1 MIRFFLTSR
10 FIALFRLM
18 KIIFQNL
25 WKISFRLVYRSRSGK
40 VCAHWTVQKDHFED
54 FVMKEVKIGILGFG
68 TVGAGVV
75 EGLQKNGGLIAER
88 TGIRPV
94 VAKIADLDIS
104 TDRGISL
111 DASVLTTDASVL
123 IDDPE
128 IDVIVELVGGVTFA
142 KDFVLRALKNGK
154 PVVTANKALLADFGE
169 EIYQTAKENQTGIYY
184 EAAVGGGIP
193 VLRSQR
199 AGLIGN
205 HIESIYGILNGT
217 CNYILTR
224 MEREGM
230 PFDDVLA
237 DAQALGYAETP
248 PDLDIDGIDT
258 AHKAVVLAS
267 MAYGAPVP
275 MDACP
280 TSGIRGLSSQ
290 DIANADELGYRI
302 KLLAIIK
309 DNSGEVELS
318 VEPALVPDDHM
329 IASVNDS
336 FNAVFVKGDIVDDT
350 MYYGRG
356 AGRLPTGSAVIG
368 DIMEAAADRLH
379 GVGTPVSVT
388 MMLQKDSLEYCSPD
402 RIEKRCYIRL
412 CLKDRPGAM
421 AQVMSIFGKHNI
433 SIASVVQKELHES
446 GCAPIVILTQ
456 KATEAEFVAAL
467 TEIDELDVS
476 CCESVRMR
484 LEDFE

>member
-1 MIRFFLTSR
+1 
-10 FIALFRLM
+10 
-18 KIIFQNL
+18 
-25 WKISFRLVYRSRSGK
+25 
-40 VCAHWTVQKDHFED
+40 
-54 FVMKEVKIGILGFG
+54 MKEIKIGILGFG

-75 EGLQKNGGLIAER
+75 EGIQKNGTLMAER
-88 TGIRPV
+88 TGITPV
-94 VAKIADLDIS
+94 VAKIADLDIT
-104 TDRGISL
+104 TDRGITIE
-111 DASVLTTDASVL
+111 DGVLTTDAMAV
-123 IDDPE
+123 IADPE
-128 IDVIVELVGGVTFA
+128 IDLIVELVGGTSIARTFT
-142 KDFVLRALKNGK
+142 LEALKQGK
-154 PVVTANKALLADFGE
+154 PVITANKALLADYGA
-169 EIYQTAKENQTGIYY
+169 EIYKTAREHNTGIYY

-193 VLRSQR
+193 ILRSQR

-205 HIESIYGILNGT
+205 QIESIYGILNGT

-224 MEREGM
+224 MEREGL
-230 PFDDVLA
+230 PFDEILA

-258 AHKAVVLAS
+258 AHKAVILAS

-280 TSGIRGLSSQ
+280 TRGIRGLESSE
-290 DIANADELGYRI
+290 IENADELGYQI

-318 VEPALVPDDHM
+318 VEPALVPKEHM
-329 IASVNDS
+329 IASVADS

-368 DIMEAAADRLH
+368 DIMEAASDKLN

-388 MMLQKDSLEYCSPD
+388 MMLQKNELKYCSAD
-402 RIEKRCYIRL
+402 NIEKRCYIRL
-412 CLKDRPGAM
+412 CLEDKPGAM
-421 AQVMSIFGKHNI
+421 AKVMNIFGAHNI
-433 SIASVVQKELHES
+433 SIASVVQKERHES
-446 GCAPIVILTQ
+446 GRAPVVVLTQ
-456 KATEAEFVAAL
+456 KAKEAEFVAAMAA
-467 TEIDELDVS
+467 IQELDVS
-476 CCESVRMR
+476 CRTPIRMR

>member
-1 MIRFFLTSR
+1 
-10 FIALFRLM
+10 
-18 KIIFQNL
+18 
-25 WKISFRLVYRSRSGK
+25 
-40 VCAHWTVQKDHFED
+40 
-54 FVMKEVKIGILGFG
+54 MKEIRIGILGFG

-75 EGLQKNGGLIAER
+75 EGIQKNGQLMAER
-88 TGIRPV
+88 TGITPI
-94 VAKIADLDIS
+94 VAKIADLDIT
-104 TDRGISL
+104 TDRGITL
-111 DASVLTTDASVL
+111 DEGVLTTDAMSVITDSS
-123 IDDPE
+123 IDL
-128 IDVIVELVGGVTFA
+128 IVELVGGTTIARTFT
-142 KDFVLRALKNGK
+142 LEALKQGK
-154 PVVTANKALLADFGE
+154 PVITANKALLADHGE
-169 EIYQTAKENQTGIYY
+169 EIYKVAQENNTGIYY
-184 EAAVGGGIP
+184 EASVGGGIP
-193 VLRSQR
+193 ILRSQR

-205 HIESIYGILNGT
+205 NIESIYGILNGT
-217 CNYILTR
+217 CNYMLTR
-224 MEREGM
+224 MEREGL
-230 PFDDVLA
+230 PFDEILA

-280 TSGIRGLSSQ
+280 TKGIRGMDASE
-290 DIANADELGYRI
+290 IANADELGYRI

-309 DNSGEVELS
+309 DNDGEVELS
-318 VEPALVPDDHM
+318 VEPALVSKEHM
-329 IASVNDS
+329 VASVSDS

-368 DIMEAAADRLH
+368 DIMEAAADKLH

-388 MMLQKDSLEYCSPD
+388 MMLQQDSLKYCDAGS
-402 RIEKRCYIRL
+402 IEKRCYVRL
-412 CLKDRPGAM
+412 CLEDKPGAM

-446 GCAPIVILTQ
+446 GCAPVVILTQ
-456 KATEAEFVAAL
+456 KAKESEFVGAMEEIAAL
-467 TEIDELDVS
+467 EIS
-476 CCESVRMR
+476 CCDPIRMR

>member
-1 MIRFFLTSR
+1 
-10 FIALFRLM
+10 
-18 KIIFQNL
+18 
-25 WKISFRLVYRSRSGK
+25 
-40 VCAHWTVQKDHFED
+40 
-54 FVMKEVKIGILGFG
+54 MKEIRIGILGFG

-75 EGLQKNGGLIAER
+75 EGIQKNGDLMAER
-88 TGIRPV
+88 TGINPV
-94 VAKIADLDIS
+94 VAKIADLDIT
-104 TDRGISL
+104 TDRGITVPEN
-111 DASVLTTDASVL
+111 VLTTDAMSVIADES
-123 IDDPE
+123 IDL
-128 IDVIVELVGGVTFA
+128 IVELVGGTTIARTFT
-142 KDFVLRALKNGK
+142 LEALKQGK
-154 PVVTANKALLADFGE
+154 PVITANKALLADHGE
-169 EIYQTAKENQTGIYY
+169 EIYQTARENNTGIYY

-193 VLRSQR
+193 ILRSQR

-205 HIESIYGILNGT
+205 RIESIYGILNGT

-224 MEREGM
+224 MEREGL
-230 PFDDVLA
+230 PFDEILA

-275 MDACP
+275 MEACP
-280 TSGIRGLSSQ
+280 TKGVRGLSDQEIS
-290 DIANADELGYRI
+290 NADELGYRI

-309 DNSGEVELS
+309 DNAGEVELS
-318 VEPALVPDDHM
+318 VEPALVPKTHM
-329 IASVNDS
+329 IASVDDA

-368 DIMEAAADRLH
+368 DIMEAAADKLH

-388 MMLQKDSLEYCSPD
+388 MMLQKDGLKYCSAD
-402 RIEKRCYIRL
+402 NIEKRCYIRL
-412 CLKDRPGAM
+412 SLEDKPGSM
-421 AQVMSIFGKHNI
+421 AQVMAIFGRHNI

-446 GCAPIVILTQ
+446 GCAPVVILTQ
-456 KATEAEFVAAL
+456 SAKESEFVAAMVEVDQL
-467 TEIDELDVS
+467 EVS
-476 CCESVRMR
+476 CSTPIRMR